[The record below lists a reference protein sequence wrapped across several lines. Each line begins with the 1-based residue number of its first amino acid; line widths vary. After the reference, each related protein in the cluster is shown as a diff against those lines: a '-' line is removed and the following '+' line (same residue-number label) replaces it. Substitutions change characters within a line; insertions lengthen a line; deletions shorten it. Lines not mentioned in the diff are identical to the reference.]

1 MVSKGLFIVCEGMEG
16 TGKSTQSIRLA
27 QWLFDYSKSI
37 DSVVLTRE
45 YTNSRFAQEIR
56 RRLKE
61 MHNPDENRERLMELY
76 VLDREYHVD
85 NMIVPNLA
93 KNAIVVSDRYK
104 HSTICYQGAQGVP
117 TSRLVDENNGFPIPD
132 ITIVFNASVDTV
144 MQRLQL
150 RKSDEQIF
158 EHREFLE
165 KVKENYAKLPQILP
179 KEKIVFINANQTPEQ
194 AHQDVIKAV
203 KPLVDA
209 IIR

>member
-16 TGKSTQSIRLA
+16 TGKSTQSIKLA

-104 HSTICYQGAQGVP
+104 HSTICYQGAQGVA
-117 TSRLVDENNGFPIPD
+117 TTRLVEENNGFPIPD

-144 MQRLQL
+144 MSRLQS
-150 RKSDEQIF
+150 RKADEQIF

-165 KVKENYAKLPQILP
+165 KVKENYARLPQLLP

-194 AHQDVIKAV
+194 VHEDVIKAV